1 MTDLEISIVSGYTY
15 YRLLLLLLF
24 ISGYTYRGRV
34 VSAVAGEHGRGDDS
48 TVRSTSTDQKVI
60 APPARQD
67 VITVAVAARQRVVS
81 GPALQVVG
89 AIAACIYKR
98 NSSINVIHLIIII
111 MNYVR

>member
-1 MTDLEISIVSGYTY
+1 MTDLEISTVSGYTY

-24 ISGYTYRGRV
+24 ISGGYTYRGRV
-34 VSAVAGEHGRGDDS
+34 VGAVAGEHGRGAAT
-48 TVRSTSTDQKVI
+48 TVQFTSTDQEVI

-67 VITVAVAARQRVVS
+67 VITVAVATRQRVVS

-98 NSSINVIHLIIII
+98 NSSINVIHLIII